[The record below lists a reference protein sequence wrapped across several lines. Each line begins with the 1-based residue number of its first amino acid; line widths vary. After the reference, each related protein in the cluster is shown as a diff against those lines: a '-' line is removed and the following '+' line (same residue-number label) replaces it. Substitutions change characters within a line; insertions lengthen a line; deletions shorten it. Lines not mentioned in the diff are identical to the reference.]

1 MTPLLVAFG
10 VGAGETAVVEG
21 TVGVFHSATCFAD
34 GWIVAEFFDVLF
46 VHGGPFHHEGD
57 LEWEGI
63 DDDEFG
69 RSFWSD
75 MHDGLVVL
83 IVVEQERENGVFVDG
98 WPVLVVWAEGA
109 EFGPGVD
116 GGEFVGPEGEV
127 DDLGLESG
135 EVMGV
140 AVEVS
145 FLLEG
150 GVEDGVAY
158 L

>member
-1 MTPLLVAFG
+1 MKSLLVVLS
-10 VGAGETAVVEG
+10 VGAGETVVVEG
-21 TVGVFHSATCFAD
+21 TMDGFHRVTCFAD
-34 GWIVAEFFDVLF
+34 GWVVAELFDVLL
-46 VHGGPFHHEGD
+46 VHGGPFHHQGD

-69 RSFWSD
+69 RSFGSD
-75 MHDGLVVL
+75 VHDGLVVL
-83 IVVEQERENGVFVDG
+83 IVEEQEGENGVFVDG
-98 WPVLVVWAEGA
+98 WPVLIVWAEGA
-109 EFGPGVD
+109 EFGPCVD

-127 DDLGLESG
+127 DDFGLKSG
-135 EVMGV
+135 EVMDV
-140 AVEVS
+140 AVEIS

>member
-1 MTPLLVAFG
+1 MMSLLVVLG
-10 VGAGETAVVEG
+10 VDAGETVVVKG
-21 TVGVFHSATCFAD
+21 TMDAFHSVTCFAD
-34 GWIVAEFFDVLF
+34 GWIVAELFDVLL
-46 VHGGPFHHEGD
+46 VHGGPFHHQGD
-57 LEWEGI
+57 LEWEGV

-69 RSFWSD
+69 RSFGSD
-75 MHDGLVVL
+75 MHGGLVVL

-127 DDLGLESG
+127 DDLGLKSG
-135 EVMGV
+135 EVVDV

-150 GVEDGVAY
+150 VVEGGVAY

>member
-1 MTPLLVAFG
+1 MSLLVVLG
-10 VGAGETAVVEG
+10 VGAGETVVVEG
-21 TVGVFHSATCFAD
+21 TMDGVHSVTCFAD
-34 GWIVAEFFDVLF
+34 RWVVAEFFDVLL
-46 VHGGPFHHEGD
+46 VHGGPFHHQGD
-57 LEWEGI
+57 LEWEGVG
-63 DDDEFG
+63 DDEFG
-69 RSFWSD
+69 RSFGSD
-75 MHDGLVVL
+75 VHDGLVVL
-83 IVVEQERENGVFVDG
+83 IVEEQERENGMFVDG

-127 DDLGLESG
+127 GDFGLKSG
-135 EVMGV
+135 EVMDV
-140 AVEVS
+140 AVEIS

>member
-1 MTPLLVAFG
+1 MRSSLVFSG
-10 VGAGETAVVEG
+10 IDAGETAVVEG
-21 TVGVFHSATCFAD
+21 TMDGFHSVTCFAD
-34 GWIVAEFFDVLF
+34 GWIVAEFFDVLL
-46 VHGGPFHHEGD
+46 VHGGPFHHQGD
-57 LEWEGI
+57 LEREGI

-69 RSFWSD
+69 RSFGSD
-75 MHDGLVVL
+75 VHYGLVVL
-83 IVVEQERENGVFVDG
+83 IVEEQERENGVFEDG

-109 EFGPGVD
+109 ELGPGVD

-127 DDLGLESG
+127 DDFGLKSG
-135 EVMGV
+135 EVMDV
-140 AVEVS
+140 AVEIS

>member
-1 MTPLLVAFG
+1 MMSLLVFLG
-10 VGAGETAVVEG
+10 VDAGETVVVEG
-21 TVGVFHSATCFAD
+21 TMDGFHSVTCFAD
-34 GWIVAEFFDVLF
+34 GWIVAELFDVPL
-46 VHGGPFHHEGD
+46 VHGGPFHHQGD
-57 LEWEGI
+57 LEWKGV

-69 RSFWSD
+69 RSFGSD
-75 MHDGLVVL
+75 VHDGLVVL
-83 IVVEQERENGVFVDG
+83 IVEEQERENGMFVDG

-127 DDLGLESG
+127 DDFGLKSG
-135 EVMGV
+135 EVMDV
-140 AVEVS
+140 AVEIS